1 MELAFVVYLISI
13 LESVSNFLGAL
24 CGISAFIAFVIV
36 LVGVIVMEGQ
46 FILKKTVISLII
58 LALLCGTVKAL
69 LPSEK
74 QAYAI
79 AAAYGAQ
86 QVYQS
91 EEAKQIGNKVLKA
104 INNKLDSMAEPE
116 KKETQK

>member
-1 MELAFVVYLISI
+1 MELAFIVYLISI
-13 LESVSNFLGAL
+13 LESVSTFLGAL

-58 LALLCGTVKAL
+58 LSLICGTVKAL

-74 QAYAI
+74 QAYIILGAYTAQTI
-79 AAAYGAQ
+79 A
-86 QVYQS
+86 
-91 EEAKQIGNKVLKA
+91 ENKNVQEVGGKLLTLV
-104 INNKLDSMAEPE
+104 NQKLDEAIKKDE
-116 KKETQK
+116 KQK

>member
-13 LESVSNFLGAL
+13 LESVSTFLGIICYIVSIAAL
-24 CGISAFIAFVIV
+24 SLLLFSLLVLEGQLKHKKTFIALVI
-36 LVGVIVMEGQ
+36 I
-46 FILKKTVISLII
+46 
-58 LALLCGTVKAL
+58 ALFCGGAKAL

-104 INNKLDSMAEPE
+104 INNKLDELGEKE
-116 KKETQK
+116 KK

>member
-1 MELAFVVYLISI
+1 MELAFFVYLISI
-13 LESVSNFLGAL
+13 LENVSTFLGAL
-24 CGISAFIAFVIV
+24 CGISAFIAFIII

-58 LALLCGTVKAL
+58 LALLCGTAKAL

-74 QAYAI
+74 SAYAI

-91 EEAKQIGNKVLKA
+91 EEAKQIGNRVLKA
-104 INNKLDSMAEPE
+104 INNKLDELGEKE
-116 KKETQK
+116 KK